1 MKTTMNTP
9 LEEAINLTRF
19 RPALQAKFVEVL
31 TDNLRVFRTDDV
43 IEYIDDCNEI
53 FDLRSIFTTVYTI
66 AVRPALEQE
75 LHNFGYRT
83 MHVAINGVEFITMP
97 QYGKMTSTNYVKLSL
112 TRLEDII
119 STIVFNAVNMAIRN
133 VTEPFDDSDRD
144 QICDN
149 VFAKNFAPS
158 VAKSISNVMDIINL
172 ICGTFIHE
180 LVHGIQHIRQYNVGK
195 NNLMYRSHLSDPKLR
210 TKQGDEFKQLSIR
223 ALTNPGIR
231 NARWRKLYLA
241 SPSELGAFAHNIAIQ
256 VIDSIDHLP
265 ATAYSRFPAKTKDI
279 IKSSIIHHTKK
290 QLGTYISPRDP
301 KEAAVFNKYLKRVY
315 QEVDSYVKTH
325 LGVNI

>member
-1 MKTTMNTP
+1 MKTPMNTP
-9 LEEAINLTRF
+9 LEEAINLTKF

-43 IEYIDDCNEI
+43 LEYIDDCNEI
-53 FDLRSIFTTVYTI
+53 SDLHSIFTTIYTS
-66 AVRPALEQE
+66 AAKPALEQE
-75 LHNFGYRT
+75 LYNFGYRT
-83 MHVAINGVEFITMP
+83 MNVAINGVEFITMP
-97 QYGKMTSTNYVKLSL
+97 QYGKITNTNYVKLSL
-112 TRLEDII
+112 TRLEEII
-119 STIVFNAVNMAIRN
+119 STIVFNAVKLAIRN
-133 VTEPFDDSDRD
+133 VAEPFDDSDRD

-180 LVHGIQHIRQYNVGK
+180 LVHGIQHTRQINVGK

-210 TKQGDEFKQLSIR
+210 TKQGDEFKQLSMH
-223 ALTNPGIR
+223 ALTNPGLR
-231 NARWRKLYLA
+231 TARWRKLYLA

-265 ATAYSRFPAKTKDI
+265 ATAYSQFPDKTKNM
-279 IKSSIIHHTKK
+279 IKSSIIYHTKK
-290 QLGTYISPRDP
+290 QLGTYISPSDP

-315 QEVDSYVKTH
+315 QEVDNYVKTH
-325 LGVNI
+325 RGVNI